1 MLIFKTGS
9 MKLGRISV
17 FVLGIFCGSLA
28 VGAYWLLQ
36 HSSRSIETPIVESTS
51 LNITREAPDFVSALG
66 RIQPKDEAIVISG
79 SSSTENARVSELL
92 VREGDRVRQ
101 GEIIA
106 ILDNFDRLQATL
118 LEAET
123 DVALARA
130 ELDRAEAG
138 DAKQGQIA
146 AQEAR
151 IEDLRVQFEGQ
162 VATQEAT
169 IARLEAELDNAKN
182 EYERMLPL
190 AGEGAISTSTIE
202 NRRLDV
208 VTLQEDIRGAN
219 ARLEEIL
226 ESYPNQI
233 LEARST
239 LANLREV
246 RPVDVNV
253 ARAKLEQALAAVA
266 KAEAELELAYVRSPL
281 DGRVL
286 KVHTFPG
293 ETIDTEGI
301 LELAQTQ
308 TMYAIAEVYETDITR
323 VRVGQTA
330 LVSNPMFDE
339 ELRGTVEQI
348 GAQIGKKDVLSSD
361 PSLDVDARVVEVKIR
376 LTPEDSQTV
385 SNLINLQVE
394 IKIEVDSQT
403 ENLS

>member
-1 MLIFKTGS
+1 

>member
-208 VTLQEDIRGAN
+208 VTLQEDIRGAK

-323 VRVGQTA
+323 IRVGQTA
-330 LVSNPMFDE
+330 IVSNSMFDE

>member
-1 MLIFKTGS
+1 

-208 VTLQEDIRGAN
+208 VTLQEDIRGAK

-323 VRVGQTA
+323 IRVGQTA
-330 LVSNPMFDE
+330 IVSNSMFDE

>member
-208 VTLQEDIRGAN
+208 VTLQEDIRGAK

-253 ARAKLEQALAAVA
+253 ARAKLEQALATVA

-323 VRVGQTA
+323 IRVGQTA
-330 LVSNPMFDE
+330 IVSNSMFDE